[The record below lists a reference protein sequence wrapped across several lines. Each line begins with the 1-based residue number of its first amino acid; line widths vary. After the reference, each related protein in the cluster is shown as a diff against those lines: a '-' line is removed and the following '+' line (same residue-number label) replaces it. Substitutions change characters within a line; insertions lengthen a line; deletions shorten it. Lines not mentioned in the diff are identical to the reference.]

1 MLVIAMNQPY
11 YVNID
16 LTNEPEKEER
26 MLNIAHGNIHIT
38 VLRIT
43 ISLINNRIVAK
54 GIKNGASG
62 VGSKGWGQSGRSL
75 GVRQYTQ
82 PQS

>member
-16 LTNEPEKEER
+16 LSNEPEKEER

-43 ISLINNRIVAK
+43 I
-54 GIKNGASG
+54 
-62 VGSKGWGQSGRSL
+62 
-75 GVRQYTQ
+75 
-82 PQS
+82 

>member
-1 MLVIAMNQPY
+1 MDFLSFHHLFGPWAIIITSLIVDTLKFLVILLLFEGGFSMLVIAMNQPY

-16 LTNEPEKEER
+16 LSNEPEKEER

-43 ISLINNRIVAK
+43 I
-54 GIKNGASG
+54 
-62 VGSKGWGQSGRSL
+62 
-75 GVRQYTQ
+75 
-82 PQS
+82 